1 MVSYQR
7 MISVDLAKRYLQTGG
22 GVPQQ
27 VINLHA
33 AEASLGDRFIYRGE
47 LDSAFVRGL
56 LGFDG
61 THGVDLPSHEVVRL
75 AEMLLRFGQIT
86 DEELTHLGLKKV
98 GYG

>member
-1 MVSYQR
+1 
-7 MISVDLAKRYLQTGG
+7 MISVDLANRYLQTVG

-27 VINLHA
+27 VIDLHDV
-33 AEASLGDRFIYRGE
+33 EASLGDKFDYQDK
-47 LDSAFVRGL
+47 LNVVFVRGL

>member
-1 MVSYQR
+1 M
-7 MISVDLAKRYLQTGG
+7 
-22 GVPQQ
+22 PQQ

-61 THGVDLPSHEVVRL
+61 AHGASLPPQEIGRL
-75 AEMLLRFGQIT
+75 AEMLLRFGQIN
-86 DEELTHLGLKKV
+86 DDELTQLGLKKIK
-98 GYG
+98 YE